1 MQLRMK
7 GGALISLMPRSR
19 KSGLRGGVHAGADH
33 ISLAVVRRAR
43 GQRPRLEH
51 CAVVPYGAASTDI
64 PGLEVAARALDLHRM
79 AVTASLSYEDY
90 QLVMVEAPD
99 VLAGEL
105 KSAVRWRLRDAIDFH
120 IDDAVVDVFELPA
133 QERRGQVR
141 MMYAVAARS
150 AAVARCSAMI
160 APVAP
165 GLESIDIPELCLRNI
180 SALLP
185 QDQVGVALLV
195 LEPTHGQLILT
206 RQGVLH
212 LARHVEF
219 VRSGAGE
226 SGADGASMAAG
237 SIDAGAL
244 ALELQRSLDYYES
257 SLGQTPISDL
267 VIAPNSPQAATL
279 ATDLGRETNL
289 RVHLLELSGILDC
302 REQPAAGLQQICLYA
317 VGAALRDDAPAL

>member
-1 MQLRMK
+1 M
-7 GGALISLMPRSR
+7 ISLIPRSR
-19 KSGLRGGVHAGADH
+19 KSGLRGGVHADADH
-33 ISLAVVRRAR
+33 VSLAVVRRSR

-51 CAVVPYGAASTDI
+51 CAVVPYDAEATGV
-64 PGLEVAARALDLHRM
+64 PGLEAAARSLELDRM
-79 AVTASLSYEDY
+79 AVTAALSYDDY

-99 VLAGEL
+99 VQAGEL
-105 KSAVRWRLRDAIDFH
+105 RAAVRWRLREAIDFH
-120 IDDAVVDVFELPA
+120 IDDAVVDVFDLPA
-133 QERRGQVR
+133 QERRGQAR

-160 APVAP
+160 APIAP

-195 LEPTHGQLILT
+195 LEPHHGQLVLT

-212 LARHVEF
+212 LARRVEF
-219 VRSGAGE
+219 ARLGADPSDGP
-226 SGADGASMAAG
+226 SDGASDGHSA
-237 SIDAGAL
+237 IDAAAL

-257 SLGQTPISDL
+257 SLGQAAITDL
-267 VIAPNSPQAATL
+267 VIAPNSPRAATL
-279 ATDLGRETNL
+279 AADLGRETSL
-289 RVHLLELSGILDC
+289 RMHLLDLTGVLDC
-302 REQPAAGLQQICLYA
+302 REPPDADMQRTCLYA